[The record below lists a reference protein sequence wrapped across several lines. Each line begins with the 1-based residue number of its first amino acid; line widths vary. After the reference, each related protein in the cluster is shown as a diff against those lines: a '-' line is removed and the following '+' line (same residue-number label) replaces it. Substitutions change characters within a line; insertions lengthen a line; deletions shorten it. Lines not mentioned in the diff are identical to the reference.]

1 MERWDTENLELDLC
15 VESMNVRNRK
25 GPWRLEIEWKER
37 VMKMGYAE
45 GHLWEV
51 DYVFG
56 RELWLEENRRHIS
69 LSFFPPYPSNSI
81 IFFFL
86 FWFLFLFFF
95 LLYKTWSWSR
105 SSWAILRDKEEG
117 LVVHLVC
124 KYMHIHTWCI
134 YVNLIVF
141 GRFGYGIEVDRE
153 GAWGGVEKSGDNK
166 WLLFALELQL

>member
-81 IFFFL
+81 IFFF
-86 FWFLFLFFF
+86 FCFGFYFYFFF
-95 LLYKTWSWSR
+95 FSTKLGPGPGPAGPFLETKKRVWLY
-105 SSWAILRDKEEG
+105 ILC
-117 LVVHLVC
+117 VN
-124 KYMHIHTWCI
+124 ICI
-134 YVNLIVF
+134 YIHDV
-141 GRFGYGIEVDRE
+141 YM
-153 GAWGGVEKSGDNK
+153 
-166 WLLFALELQL
+166 